1 MDDNIIRNIDRE
13 NILNNPLAVSAIKD
27 SLDIRGVNFDGQ
39 FLLTSKQIADFFDVD
54 ERTVR
59 RFVENHREELVDNG
73 YSVLSGETLKNFR
86 NHVKDIDVLHVSPS
100 RELSV
105 FNFRAFLNFGMLL
118 TTSDKAK
125 ELRSLILNI
134 VVKAVNAKA
143 GGNTKYINQRD
154 ENYII
159 AAYYN
164 EGYNKAFIKS
174 LKEYVNAGNTKYP
187 NYTDKIYKTIFGENT
202 SEYKKIL
209 DLAKN
214 DKARETMYSEVLTA
228 ISSLEAGVAD
238 YIREKYLEHNR
249 KLSREEVDE
258 IFDEISSFPTM
269 KPMMEMARVKMASLD
284 RGLRNIEHPTL
295 GDYVLPLD
303 SADFERFLGQK
314 SKELS
319 NRIDDNIEV
328 FKRLKDK

>member
-1 MDDNIIRNIDRE
+1 MEDVIIPDIDRE
-13 NILNNPLAVSAIKD
+13 NILNNPMAISAIRDK
-27 SLDIRGVNFDGQ
+27 LDIGGAIFEGQ
-39 FLLTSKQIADFFDVD
+39 YLLTTKQIADFFDVD
-54 ERTVR
+54 ERTVK
-59 RFVENHREELVDNG
+59 RFVENHRSELLGNG
-73 YSVLSGETLKNFR
+73 YSVLSGDKLKDFR
-86 NHVKDIDVLHVSPS
+86 NHVRDTNVPHVNPS
-100 RELSV
+100 RELGV

-118 TTSDKAK
+118 TTSDKAR

-134 VVKAVNAKA
+134 VVETVSKKA

-174 LKEYVNAGNTKYP
+174 LRDHVDAGNTKYP
-187 NYTDKIYKTIFGENT
+187 NYTDRIYKTIFGENT
-202 SEYKKIL
+202 SEYKKVL

-214 DKARETMYSEVLTA
+214 DKARDTMYSEVLTA
-228 ISSLEAGVAD
+228 ISSLEAGVAS
-238 YIREKYLEHNR
+238 YIEQRAVREGR
-249 KLSREEVDE
+249 RLSREEVDG
-258 IFDEISSFPTM
+258 IFDEISSIPTM

-295 GDYVLPLD
+295 ADYVLPLD
-303 SADFERFLGQK
+303 SADFERFLGEK

>member
-13 NILNNPLAVSAIKD
+13 NILNNPLAVSAIRD
-27 SLDIRGVNFDGQ
+27 SLDIKDIVFEGQ
-39 FLLTSKQIADFFDVD
+39 YLLTSKQIADFFDVD

-59 RFVENHREELVDNG
+59 RFVENHRSELVGNG
-73 YSVLSGETLKNFR
+73 YSVLSGEVLKNFR
-86 NHVKDIDVLHVSPS
+86 NHVKDIDVLHVGPS
-100 RELSV
+100 RELGV

-118 TTSDKAK
+118 TTNAKAR

-134 VVKAVNAKA
+134 VVKAVNEKA

-174 LKEYVNAGNTKYP
+174 LKNHVDAGNTKYP

-202 SEYKKIL
+202 AEYKKVL

-214 DKARETMYSEVLTA
+214 DKARDTMYSEVLTA
-228 ISSLEAGVAD
+228 ISSLEAGVAT
-238 YIREKYLEHNR
+238 YIDEKARKLNR
-249 KLSREEVDE
+249 RLSREEVDE
-258 IFDEISSFPTM
+258 IFDQISSIPTM

-284 RGLRNIEHPTL
+284 RGLRNVEHPTL
-295 GDYVLPLD
+295 EDYVLPLD

-319 NRIDDNIEV
+319 DRIDDNIEV